1 MTNNYIRIL
10 KIVKNQNIVFNVVFI
25 FLFSTTNLIA
35 QTNVKELKTIWEN
48 PKNAD
53 SVRFNALAEYYIINN
68 QAQPD
73 TTLKILEYYY
83 QLAKEKNNT
92 KELYN
97 VANDRGGIFRLKG
110 ELDTSMSYYLEAE
123 KYAIELNDPI
133 LKAANLGNIGNVYA
147 NQKDYK
153 KALEYFTNSFT
164 VYKKLNDK
172 IGQSWMLSNIGNV
185 YLFIQDYDLALE
197 YYQNALTTIKN
208 TDVPKRSIAVVY
220 LNIGWTNYEQ
230 KRYKEAK
237 IFNEKA
243 LKILEETKD
252 NFFLVS
258 GYSTLARVHLE
269 LNEIQQSTDYAEKC
283 LTLSKELNVSE
294 FMNESQ
300 IIFAQ
305 LDLKKG
311 NNEAARE
318 KGESILLGLD
328 KNASLELKKN
338 LYDMLYQCYQTEN
351 NPEKS
356 LEMFQNY
363 TVYKDSILLEKNK
376 FTLIREVIKSE
387 FDDLIEKNKLE
398 NEREKAKLESTQLR
412 KTYGIIIGS
421 IILIALIVFY
431 YNRNLRKNRII
442 RDELLQEIEILKRSS
457 IINTTDTPKA
467 SKPDE
472 AITNEIFQLNRAN
485 IESAINRKLNE
496 TDWNVLNVLS
506 QNPVCSNKEIA
517 SQISMSVDGI
527 GSSLRRMYEYFE
539 IAESKYKKTDL
550 IRKAIRISTNL

>member
-10 KIVKNQNIVFNVVFI
+10 KIVKNQNIVFNVVFL

-35 QTNVKELKTIWEN
+35 QTNVNELKTIWEN

-208 TDVPKRSIAVVY
+208 IDVPKRSIAVIY

-237 IFNEKA
+237 ISNEKA

-252 NFFLVS
+252 KFFLVS
-258 GYSTLARVHLE
+258 GYSTLARIHLE

-283 LTLSKELNVSE
+283 LTLSKELNVSS
-294 FMNESQ
+294 FINESQ

-338 LYDMLYQCYQTEN
+338 LYDVLYQCYQTEN

-398 NEREKAKLESTQLR
+398 IEREKAKLESTQLR

-421 IILIALIVFY
+421 IILIALIALYF
-431 YNRNLRKNRII
+431 NRNLRKNRKK

-457 IINTTDTPKA
+457 IIITPDTPKVY
-467 SKPDE
+467 KPDE
-472 AITNEIFQLNRAN
+472 ARTNEIFQLNRAN

-496 TDWNVLNVLS
+496 TDWNVLNVLL
-506 QNPVCSNKEIA
+506 QNPVSSNKEIA
-517 SQISMSVDGI
+517 SQIFMSVDGI

-539 IAESKYKKTDL
+539 IGESKYKKTDL
-550 IRKAIRISTNL
+550 IRKAIQISSNL